1 MEYCIESGS
10 RMTYVAFDVCETEE
24 LLRIQNSLN
33 QIAPIGGGVLVKP
46 SLRPAANGITYAYYA
61 RVGRSIDEA
70 SCEKFSSPADTRRDH
85 QGLKGR

>member
-33 QIAPIGGGVLVKP
+33 QIAPIGGG
-46 SLRPAANGITYAYYA
+46 
-61 RVGRSIDEA
+61 
-70 SCEKFSSPADTRRDH
+70 C
-85 QGLKGR
+85 